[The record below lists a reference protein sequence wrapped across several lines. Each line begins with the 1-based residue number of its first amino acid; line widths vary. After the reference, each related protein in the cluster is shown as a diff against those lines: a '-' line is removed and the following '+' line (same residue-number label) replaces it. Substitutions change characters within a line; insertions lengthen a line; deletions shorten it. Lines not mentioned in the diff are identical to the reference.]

1 MGYRICFCFIVALV
15 TLDSLKG
22 SSTKKKC
29 GFTQAGSVNFNVL
42 NLCLKSIQQTLKSLD
57 QRLRALEKPKGTNA
71 CLKLL
76 GVASSQK
83 IEPKEF

>member
-1 MGYRICFCFIVALV
+1 MGYRICFCFMVALV